1 MKKSKAISEEESER
15 NRLLELESRARIK
28 EELLRI
34 SSGKYQFIKD
44 NIELYQLMLV
54 QFKSTY
60 GIGMI
65 IDKSNSPH
73 KLISARKSLG
83 LLKEVLLHD
92 VNDIESIKFVFKNT
106 RSKSIIIDSG
116 FIISKALKAIESN
129 KEFQEFLSGY
139 ELFLQEKEAYTTGRL
154 KKEANK
160 AMMWFSESMNQR
172 FQSWPEF
179 KTENQRFKLIADL
192 INIIRYEYGQKD
204 IDYTQIRIWIKPTK
218 KQSKSQ

>member
-15 NRLLELESRARIK
+15 SRLLELESRARIK

-54 QFKSTY
+54 QFKSSY

-65 IDKSNSPH
+65 LDKSNSPL
-73 KLISARKSLG
+73 KLINARKNLG

-92 VNDIESIKFVFKNT
+92 ANDIESIKFFFKNA

-116 FIISKALKAIESN
+116 FIISQVLKAVESN

-139 ELFLQEKEAYTTGRL
+139 DLFLKEQNTYNTGRV
-154 KKEANK
+154 KKEVNK
-160 AMMWFSESMNQR
+160 AMMLFSERMNQSL
-172 FQSWPEF
+172 QSRPEF
-179 KTENQRFKLIADL
+179 KTENQRFRLIADL

-204 IDYTQIRIWIKPTK
+204 IDYTQIRIWIKPTN
-218 KQSKSQ
+218 KQTNSQ